1 MPELYFC
8 FPSRLA
14 GGMSLL
20 FLRIAEYLS
29 MTGQAKTTLIDY
41 EDGTMSLNRDKSLT
55 KFLPYAD
62 DGSVY
67 VPNDSILILQSMTPW
82 SIYPGLSVHESVKV
96 IFWTCHPFGLIP
108 TLPGMRQKM
117 QASIKVSLLILNSV
131 LYSFKRKASKFTVFL
146 NSVDAI
152 IFQDSSGLKITQS
165 YLNLRLSDPKF
176 LNIPAMPSIR
186 TKTNPQQR
194 IKDDKLLKFTWIG
207 RIVNMK
213 YFILKYAV
221 AKLNAIQKSLGYKIE
236 INIVGEGDYLP
247 NLKKDCLAFTDV
259 SINFIDHLAPSYL
272 DEFLLSDTDVLLAMG
287 TSALEGAKF
296 GIPTILLDISYR
308 EVPEGFVFTWLHEKS
323 DNGVGEVL
331 SIDKLEYG
339 NDSLKNKALQII
351 KNYAE
356 ISEKELDNFRQNHA
370 LDFISESLLKF
381 SQGSKLSWK
390 MLEEQSFLRRGY
402 AYSFFD
408 WVRAFVR
415 RKGFLRP

>member
-1 MPELYFC
+1 
-8 FPSRLA
+8 
-14 GGMSLL
+14 MSLL
-20 FLRIAEYLS
+20 FLRIAEYLAV
-29 MTGQAKTTLIDY
+29 TDQAYTFLIDY
-41 EDGTMSLNRDKSLT
+41 EDGTMAINRDKSLT
-55 KFLPYAD
+55 KLLTYSD
-62 DGSVY
+62 DGKVC
-67 VPNDSILILQSMTPW
+67 VPDEAILIFQSMTPW
-82 SIYPGLSVHESVKV
+82 SMYPGLSVHESVKV

-108 TLPGMRQKM
+108 TLPGMRRKM

-131 LYSFKRKASKFTVFL
+131 LYSFKRRASKFTVFL

-221 AKLNAIQKSLGYKIE
+221 SKLNVIQDSLGYSVE
-236 INIVGEGDYLP
+236 INIIGQGEYLP
-247 NLKKDCLAFTDV
+247 KFKKECLKFNNITFR
-259 SINFIDHLAPSYL
+259 FIDHLTPLEL
-272 DEFLLSDTDVLLAMG
+272 DQFLLSETDVLLAMG

-381 SQGSKLSWK
+381 SQGSNLSWK
-390 MLEEQSFLRRGY
+390 MLEENNFLRRGCL
-402 AYSFFD
+402 YSFFD
-408 WVRAFVR
+408 WLRAFVR
-415 RKGFLRP
+415 RKGFLSPRL